1 MKRAAIKQIN
11 ELLNLLQHLNNVSYF
26 LHGDSGGGFGSNALV
41 QEFLEDRPAFLEAS
55 LQAYFTCR
63 TLQLDLASTLLQQ
76 ALEVAEPDDAE
87 FLRELQGGDSIP
99 LSSMPN
105 SLLDML
111 GMRGQVEPPVDK
123 SQVSDNHPLNVGML
137 DKIYAQEAGNV
148 VQGQPEHLRNP
159 YDDEDE
165 EDFSEEED

>member
-26 LHGDSGGGFGSNALV
+26 LHGDSGGGFGSNPLV

-63 TLQLDLASTLLQQ
+63 TLQLDLASTLLQE
-76 ALEVAEPDDAE
+76 ALELAEPDEAE
-87 FLRELQGGDSIP
+87 FLREFQGEESIP
-99 LSSMPN
+99 LSSMPD

-111 GMRGQVEPPVDK
+111 GMKGKYAPPAATVSYSDK
-123 SQVSDNHPLNVGML
+123 HPLNVAML
-137 DKIYAQEAGNV
+137 DDIYSQEAGNV

-159 YDDEDE
+159 YDEDE